1 MRLYLTFLL
10 IFLIFLGINIAL
22 LDNLRKVWQIGFP
35 IILLV
40 INIDLLV
47 LVIVFAIFFRK
58 FIKVYLEGSKKR
70 LRKKL
75 SQALLL
81 YIFVPIL
88 FLNFA
93 TSFILI
99 QSTKTLVSSQLKDV
113 AQKAQILYESLKKRE
128 QEKIR
133 LYREFFAFLV
143 NRGEDPRAYL
153 RGLKEVE
160 SIEPAKN
167 CLENLMEDKAVMC
180 IGGYRIVLKRDK
192 ETLGNINSLY
202 YVSRQIRNLVKS
214 RDVISSVYVYFLVLI
229 TLITLLATVW
239 FGNLVARY
247 ISLPLERLSLK
258 VKEIAKGNFSI
269 KVGVPYTGDEIQELS
284 EAFERMR
291 SELQRTYT
299 KLENDKRML
308 EGLINA
314 LPVGVVYIH
323 KDGSLMVN
331 ESFKKMFGEKVKA
344 EEDLAKIQNKAHIR
358 QVAVE
363 SEEGKVFIYE
373 DLQPVILSERF
384 KTWQYAVKRIAHEIK
399 NPLTPISLNLERVL
413 RLLEKEPLSKEKI
426 TESIRVVLEE
436 IARIRDTINKFRDLS
451 VEREPKLE
459 ELSLKDIIRDI
470 SKLYTGISV
479 EVQGDKKVYADREML
494 RDMFLNLFNNSL
506 EWHAKKVS
514 INIREDALEYVDDGR
529 GIEKGKEELIF
540 IPYHSE
546 SPQGM
551 GLGLAVVKHIAQAH
565 GWSVKAL
572 YNPAGFHLV
581 VSFRPM

>member
-1 MRLYLTFLL
+1 
-10 IFLIFLGINIAL
+10 
-22 LDNLRKVWQIGFP
+22 
-35 IILLV
+35 
-40 INIDLLV
+40 
-47 LVIVFAIFFRK
+47 
-58 FIKVYLEGSKKR
+58 
-70 LRKKL
+70 
-75 SQALLL
+75 
-81 YIFVPIL
+81 
-88 FLNFA
+88 
-93 TSFILI
+93 
-99 QSTKTLVSSQLKDV
+99 
-113 AQKAQILYESLKKRE
+113 
-128 QEKIR
+128 
-133 LYREFFAFLV
+133 
-143 NRGEDPRAYL
+143 
-153 RGLKEVE
+153 
-160 SIEPAKN
+160 
-167 CLENLMEDKAVMC
+167 
-180 IGGYRIVLKRDK
+180 
-192 ETLGNINSLY
+192 
-202 YVSRQIRNLVKS
+202 
-214 RDVISSVYVYFLVLI
+214 
-229 TLITLLATVW
+229 
-239 FGNLVARY
+239 
-247 ISLPLERLSLK
+247 
-258 VKEIAKGNFSI
+258 
-269 KVGVPYTGDEIQELS
+269 
-284 EAFERMR
+284 
-291 SELQRTYT
+291 
-299 KLENDKRML
+299 
-308 EGLINA
+308 
-314 LPVGVVYIH
+314 
-323 KDGSLMVN
+323 SLMVN
-331 ESFKKMFGEKVKA
+331 ESFKKMFGEEVKT

-551 GLGLAVVKHIAQAH
+551 GLGLAVVKHIAQVH

-581 VSFRPM
+581 LSFRPM